1 MCIFLQ
7 PIRDFGKDF
16 KWIWLHNIYRWRRG
30 QISSRKFSA
39 SSTLTRRQETW
50 NKNKMKSP
58 HFNRSQSSVRFW
70 LLDLFGKVSFVNL
83 SAEGET
89 DKNAQNLR
97 RTHTSCNFILLQH
110 GWLPIW
116 HHIILDGPTH
126 TTMSSFINLSLTNI
140 TLYCNRRIH
149 KLQCHPSPTYL
160 KPISHYSG
168 PTWRR
173 TSSMRAVSALVE
185 SLFNKFPR
193 RGRHPCVSSRS
204 ASTSTPWSLISA
216 SFSSA
221 STSLRRVC
229 STSYL
234 NI

>member
-1 MCIFLQ
+1 MAKILNESGYTTSIDEEEVKSPQ
-7 PIRDFGKDF
+7 E
-16 KWIWLHNIYRWRRG
+16 
-30 QISSRKFSA
+30 SSRPPPLWLVVRKPETKTKWNLHI
-39 SSTLTRRQETW
+39 STEVSLRFVFGFLTFLEKCLLSICLQREKLTRMPKTW
-50 NKNKMKSP
+50 
-58 HFNRSQSSVRFW
+58 
-70 LLDLFGKVSFVNL
+70 
-83 SAEGET
+83 GEH
-89 DKNAQNLR
+89 K
-97 RTHTSCNFILLQH
+97 SCNFILLQH

-126 TTMSSFINLSLTNI
+126 TTKSSFINLSLTNI

-149 KLQCHPSPTYL
+149 KLQCHLS
-160 KPISHYSG
+160 PISHYSG

>member
-97 RTHTSCNFILLQH
+97 RTQKLQFHSSSTWLITNMTSHYTGWTHTHYNVILHQLIFNQY
-110 GWLPIW
+110 
-116 HHIILDGPTH
+116 HIIL
-126 TTMSSFINLSLTNI
+126 
-140 TLYCNRRIH
+140 
-149 KLQCHPSPTYL
+149 Q
-160 KPISHYSG
+160 
-168 PTWRR
+168 
-173 TSSMRAVSALVE
+173 
-185 SLFNKFPR
+185 
-193 RGRHPCVSSRS
+193 
-204 ASTSTPWSLISA
+204 
-216 SFSSA
+216 
-221 STSLRRVC
+221 
-229 STSYL
+229 
-234 NI
+234 